1 MKGTLPLLRR
11 AALAGFWCGA
21 WALPMRGQTDQA
33 AARYAATIT
42 EAGLRSHLEVLA
54 NDSLEGRELGTPGE
68 KKAAAYI
75 VEQFRSFGIVPI
87 PHARERGLL
96 ADGFR
101 QQFPVER
108 VRMGG
113 LSMRVAG
120 KEFTFGKDL
129 LYFQEALIHAL
140 KVPEVML
147 LGPVTAGGTR
157 LGGGSKVVM
166 YWAAGNTGLMEGK
179 DLQAALSGTGTEVL
193 LVVNDSAG
201 AFMAR
206 FGESL
211 LQGRMQL
218 GEGGG
223 QREGKGM
230 QLVVISPDVAR
241 YMLQAAGMK
250 EKRAL
255 KEAARKRVMVRVPVE
270 FAYANRSE
278 RLTGENV
285 LGYVQGTDLRNELVV
300 VSAHY
305 DHVGIIDGEVYN
317 GADDDGS
324 GTSAVLAMAG
334 AFARAK
340 AEGHGPRRSM
350 LFLTVSGEEK
360 GLFGSR
366 WYTDH
371 PVFPLDST
379 VADLNIDMIGRT
391 DTVYGDS
398 SRYVYVI
405 GSKRLS
411 SELGAVVEEQNA
423 AHVHLGLDYKFD
435 ADDDPNRFY
444 YRSDHYNFAKHG
456 IPVAFFFNG
465 VHADYHG
472 AHDEV
477 EKIRFDLLLQ
487 RTLLVYYTAWAIANR
502 DQRPALDMGK
512 GN

>member
-1 MKGTLPLLRR
+1 MRR

-21 WALPMRGQTDQA
+21 LALPMHGQMDQA
-33 AARYAATIT
+33 AARYAASIT
-42 EAGLRSHLEVLA
+42 ETGLRSHLEVLA
-54 NDSLEGRELGTPGE
+54 SDSLEGRELGTPGE

-75 VEQFRSFGIVPI
+75 VGQFRGFGIPPI
-87 PHARERGLL
+87 IRAQGRGLL
-96 ADGFR
+96 ADGYR
-101 QQFPVER
+101 QQFPVEH

-113 LSMRVAG
+113 ISMRVAG

-129 LYFQEALIHAL
+129 LYFREMLARAV

-147 LGPVTAGGTR
+147 LGPTTAGGTR

-166 YWAAGNTGLMEGK
+166 YWAAGDNGLMEGK
-179 DLQAALSGTGTEVL
+179 DLLSTFAGTGTEVL
-193 LVVNDSAG
+193 LVVSDSTR

-206 FGESL
+206 FGETL
-211 LQGRMQL
+211 QQGRLQL
-218 GEGGG
+218 GEGGKP
-223 QREGKGM
+223 QEEKGI
-230 QLVVISPDVAR
+230 QLVMIAPDVAR
-241 YMLQAAGMK
+241 YMLQAAGLK
-250 EKRAL
+250 ENKAL

-270 FAYANRSE
+270 FACTSRNE

-305 DHVGIIDGEVYN
+305 DHVGTIDGEVYN

-324 GTSAVLAMAG
+324 GTSAVLALAG
-334 AFARAK
+334 AFAKAK
-340 AEGHGPRRSM
+340 AEGHGPRRSL

-366 WYTDH
+366 WYTDN

-379 VADLNIDMIGRT
+379 VADLNVDMIGRT
-391 DTVYGDS
+391 DTVHGDS

-411 SELGAVVEEQNA
+411 TELGAMVEEQNA
-423 AHVHLGLDYKFD
+423 AHAHLHLDYTFD

-472 AHDEV
+472 PYDEV
-477 EKIRFDLLLQ
+477 GKIRFDLLLQ
-487 RTLLVYYTAWAIANR
+487 RTLLVYYTAWAVANR
-502 DQRPALDMGK
+502 DMRPALDAGK